1 MVKMLAATFS
11 VALLAGAIA
20 LFLGFMP
27 RVEAHSLPSAKGDR
41 LDAKPYG
48 PACSEQ
54 SWPYYETNCLRNM
67 VTPTREARQVR
78 IVSVDKR

>member
-1 MVKMLAATFS
+1 MVKMLAA
-11 VALLAGAIA
+11 ALSTVLVAGAVA
-20 LFLGFMP
+20 LFLGFAP
-27 RVEAHSLPSAKGDR
+27 QVEAHSLPSAKGDR

-54 SWPYYETNCLRNM
+54 SWPYYEANCLRNM

-78 IVSVDKR
+78 VVSVDKR